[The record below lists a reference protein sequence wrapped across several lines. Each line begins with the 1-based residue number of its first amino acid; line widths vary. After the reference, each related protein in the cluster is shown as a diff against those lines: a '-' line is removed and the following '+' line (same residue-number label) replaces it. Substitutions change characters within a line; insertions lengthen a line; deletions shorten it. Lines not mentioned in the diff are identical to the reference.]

1 MPERDTA
8 TQPLHDLLSAFGLLT
23 RLPLPQ
29 TTRHRANAAWCW
41 PLVGLGV
48 GAVALGI
55 GWLGLQAGV
64 APGTAAA
71 LTMGAGVMVTGALH
85 QDGLADTADGLFGGW
100 TPERRLD
107 IMKDSHIGSY
117 GTLALI
123 IVSLALWSALGGLIA
138 AGDWVAIGAAA
149 ALSRAPMAVT
159 MAALPNARKAGLSSS
174 VGRPSWGGRGHCGG
188 AGRADLRG
196 ADTRPAANLCHGG
209 GLRCG
214 QPVGGGDGTA
224 QDRGPDRRYL
234 GGNTAI
240 VTGGS
245 PDRGPNVKGGPCG
258 PPLSDTGTL

>member
-123 IVSLALWSALGGLIA
+123 IVSLALWSALGGLVA
-138 AGDWVAIGAAA
+138 AEDWVAIAAAA

-174 VGRPSWGGRGHCGG
+174 VGRPSRGAAAIAVVLAVLICVGLTQ
-188 AGRADLRG
+188 DLRQTL
-196 ADTRPAANLCHGG
+196 AMVVACAVASLW
-209 GLRCG
+209 
-214 QPVGGGDGTA
+214 VAVTA
-224 QDRGPDRRYL
+224 QRKIGGQTGDIL
-234 GGNTAI
+234 GATQQ
-240 VTGGS
+240 
-245 PDRGPNVKGGPCG
+245 
-258 PPLSDTGTL
+258 LSLVAALIAAQM